1 MKLARILSFVFVLI
15 LATSA
20 IAQQSDRDRGID
32 LYREGKFSE
41 AIATLEAALAANEN
55 DRAAWTYLGGSYI
68 NAGHEEKAAAAFGR
82 TFGLK
87 SSSPPPTYER
97 TVKVTYKPHPSYPR
111 QARMNGSTG
120 KVRLAVEFRS
130 DGKIGFTFPVNS
142 SVNNDLLEPS
152 IDAARAIGFEP
163 AIKNGQPVTVINI
176 VEYEYKIY

>member
-1 MKLARILSFVFVLI
+1 MKFARILSFGFVVI
-15 LATSA
+15 FATSA
-20 IAQQSDRDRGID
+20 IAQQSERDRGID
-32 LYREGKFSE
+32 LYREGKFAE

-68 NAGHEEKAAAAFGR
+68 HTSDEDKAIAAFGR
-82 TFGLK
+82 TAGLK
-87 SSSPPPTYER
+87 SSAPPPTYER

-130 DGKIGFTFPVNS
+130 DGKIGFTFPLKS
-142 SVNNDLLEPS
+142 TINDDLVQPS
-152 IDAARAIGFEP
+152 IKAAHAITFEP